1 MTNASGTRSTFRP
14 EMGFGDY
21 LRKARREYTSYG
33 QKEMA
38 AALGVTTQAYS
49 AWEAGRNTPRD
60 LRAIAEKLERI
71 TNIDR
76 SWFLGW
82 QAPESRPSD
91 YKSQVPPKARPTN
104 RRDRTRGPSN
114 RAR

>member
-1 MTNASGTRSTFRP
+1 MTNASDTRSTFRP
-14 EMGFGDY
+14 ELGFGDY
-21 LRKARREYTSYG
+21 LRKARREYTSFG

-60 LRAIAEKLERI
+60 LKKIAEKLELI
-71 TNIDR
+71 TNVDR

-82 QAPESRPSD
+82 RTAETETSD
-91 YKSQVPPKARPTN
+91 YKSPVSPTTHPRGRLTKSKGPAN
-104 RRDRTRGPSN
+104 RSR
-114 RAR
+114 

>member
-1 MTNASGTRSTFRP
+1 MTNASETRNTFRP

-21 LRKARREYTSYG
+21 LRKARREYTAYG

-49 AWEAGRNTPRD
+49 AWEAGRNTPRN
-60 LRAIAEKLERI
+60 LTKIAERLERI

-82 QAPESRPSD
+82 QTTEQRSSD
-91 YKSQVPPKARPTN
+91 YKALVPPKSRPTN
-104 RRDRTRGPSN
+104 RRDRSAGPAN
-114 RAR
+114 RSR

>member
-60 LRAIAEKLERI
+60 LKAIAEKLERI

-82 QAPESRPSD
+82 QTAESRPSD
-91 YKSQVPPKARPTN
+91 
-104 RRDRTRGPSN
+104 
-114 RAR
+114 